1 MRREAETLFLGS
13 FTNKIDAK
21 GRLATPARFRRVLE
35 AEKSNTI
42 YVIPSPDEPCLEA
55 GGPAFIEDLARAM
68 MALPRYS
75 DQRKLLQKRVAG
87 KTISLTM
94 DAEGR
99 IVLPKELRDHAGL
112 NGEAA
117 FSGQMDFFEIWNP
130 EALEASMGDDAAAAA
145 ARKELPNAPPDMSEK
160 AG

>member
-13 FTNKIDAK
+13 FTNRIDAK

-35 AEKSNTI
+35 QEKSNTI

-55 GGPAFIEDLARAM
+55 GGPAYIESLTRSIL
-68 MALPRYS
+68 ALPRFS
-75 DQRKLLQKRVAG
+75 DERKLLQKRLSG
-87 KTISLTM
+87 KTLSLSM
-94 DAEGR
+94 DGEGR

-117 FSGQMDFFEIWNP
+117 FSGQIDFFQIWNP
-130 EALEASMGDDAAAAA
+130 EALEQSIGDDAEAAE
-145 ARKELPNAPPDMSEK
+145 ARKTLPNTPEDA
-160 AG
+160 